1 MLWLEFVVRLLVKL
15 CIFVLFSVC
24 VCVCARARARM
35 CVRVCVCVCVC
46 NLLRGVAFAL
56 LLLLL
61 LKARLI
67 ALSPVTYSDTQW
79 FVPIHS
85 IS

>member
-1 MLWLEFVVRLLVKL
+1 MLRLEFVVRLLVKL
-15 CIFVLFSVC
+15 CIFLLFSVC
-24 VCVCARARARM
+24 VRAHM
-35 CVRVCVCVCVC
+35 CVRACVCVCVCVCVC

-67 ALSPVTYSDTQW
+67 ALSPVTYLDTQW